1 MQAGSSSKGLT
12 ALAVTFDEALE
23 AVATSNT
30 SLFQVLGGVK
40 KHGKNVFTKGV
51 SIKGTTYNA
60 ATHTV
65 TLNLAKPFKGAV
77 QVTVEPGLK
86 GSDGAS
92 GASAVTEVVA

>member
-1 MQAGSSSKGLT
+1 
-12 ALAVTFDEALE
+12 
-23 AVATSNT
+23 VAASNT

-40 KHGKNVFTKGV
+40 KHGKNAFTKAV
-51 SIKGTTYNA
+51 TIKLAAYNP

-65 TLNLAKPFKGAV
+65 TLNLAKPFKGPV

-92 GASAVTEVVA
+92 SSSATTNVVG